1 MTRAVVFLTVTLA
14 AASLGVFAQDTSG
27 SRPSQNAASS
37 AQMNQATSNSATQTK
52 APVPQNSA
60 VAAPT
65 QNAQTSP
72 QGAGNPAT
80 SAQTRGIQQ
89 KNEAASQDSQ
99 GSARQLPQT
108 STILPLLGLI
118 GLGSLVAGLFAR
130 R

>member
-37 AQMNQATSNSATQTK
+37 AQMSQTTSNSATQTK
-52 APVPQNSA
+52 VPVPQNSA
-60 VAAPT
+60 VATST

-72 QGAGNPAT
+72 QNAGNPAT
-80 SAQTRGIQQ
+80 SVPTQSIQQ
-89 KNEAASQDSQ
+89 KNDAASQDSQ